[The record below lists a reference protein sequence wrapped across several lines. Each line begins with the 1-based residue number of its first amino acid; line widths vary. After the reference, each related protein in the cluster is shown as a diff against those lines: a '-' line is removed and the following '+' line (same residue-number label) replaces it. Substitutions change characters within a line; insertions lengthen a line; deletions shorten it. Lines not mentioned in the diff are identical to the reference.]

1 MRGLDKR
8 LTAVEAKQAP
18 AGKLAIYGE
27 DLRVPGGLFVRTN
40 PADDAGRLMTR
51 DEARVDAEALGA
63 TTVIWVMYDDVHAN
77 NRSNNV

>member
-1 MRGLDKR
+1 MNALSRR

-18 AGKLAIYGE
+18 PEKLAIYGE
-27 DLRVPGGLFVRTN
+27 DLREPGGLFVRTN

-63 TTVIWVMYDDVHAN
+63 TTVIWVLY
-77 NRSNNV
+77 S